1 MKKTFASMLAGVLL
15 GAALLGGAQAAVE
28 TYAAQRSAQK
38 FYVDGERV
46 QMEAY
51 SINGSNYKKNKTL
64 DGCPELSWEEMEKLK
79 AAMAR
84 SWREDPKPYEGYV
97 LSNNNAVIRQTAKRI
112 EELTRVAETEFV
124 GWEFQGGGAEI
135 SREGNRLQLRFDE
148 KPDADVRE
156 ELKSYGF
163 HWSPSAGV
171 WQRQLSAHVFEVA
184 DKIAAIRP
192 LSGELPSELQAKRQA
207 ELAVSE
213 TPAAPRPSRTKM
225 KSRQQER

>member
-1 MKKTFASMLAGVLL
+1 M
-15 GAALLGGAQAAVE
+15 
-28 TYAAQRSAQK
+28 
-38 FYVDGERV
+38 
-46 QMEAY
+46 
-51 SINGSNYKKNKTL
+51 
-64 DGCPELSWEEMEKLK
+64 
-79 AAMAR
+79 
-84 SWREDPKPYEGYV
+84 
-97 LSNNNAVIRQTAKRI
+97 
-112 EELTRVAETEFV
+112 
-124 GWEFQGGGAEI
+124 
-135 SREGNRLQLRFDE
+135 QLRFDE

-171 WQRQLSAHVFEVA
+171 WQRQLSTHVFEVA